1 MMSAGIIHVCA
12 AGNDNQLTIPTNAA
26 YVFCGSVIANV
37 TSGGD
42 THGWLFRGV
51 MKRGSGNAS
60 LVGTPSIDDVAYDS
74 GASAWSIA
82 LGVDTTN
89 QALAVCVTGQAST
102 NITWVA
108 TVHATEL
115 QH

>member
-1 MMSAGIIHVCA
+1 
-12 AGNDNQLTIPTNAA
+12 
-26 YVFCGSVIANV
+26 
-37 TSGGD
+37 
-42 THGWLFRGV
+42 

-60 LVGTPSIDDVAYDS
+60 LVGTPSIDDVAYDT
-74 GASAWSIA
+74 GASGWSIA

-89 QALAVCVTGQAST
+89 QALAVCVTGQSST
-102 NITWVA
+102 NITWVT